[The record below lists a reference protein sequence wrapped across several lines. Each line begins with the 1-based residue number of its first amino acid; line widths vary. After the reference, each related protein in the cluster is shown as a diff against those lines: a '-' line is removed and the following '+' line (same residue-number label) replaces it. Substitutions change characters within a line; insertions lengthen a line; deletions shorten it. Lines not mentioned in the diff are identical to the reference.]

1 MVILFILKKEI
12 YRSGKITGAVRI
24 LKGHEMLPDDST
36 LVQHNISDG
45 DTVRVLIEPERN
57 IAVEVQ
63 CGPMVYRHEVNY
75 SMTVKEL
82 KMFLIENNEVAFLEK
97 DIGLIMQAT
106 NKDLKQELELKDDS
120 MPLHYFTSDLI
131 IKLKVIGP
139 TIFIAS
145 QNPFGETTHHKI
157 PKKGTVCDLKQI
169 IMKSSSIPPFTDKML
184 KDSFLNDLMNLMKIL
199 LSQNNGKDISL
210 FVTCGNDGYKKLDET
225 DCTPL
230 GELLSDGD
238 VVYYVEDNPF
248 SNLDVCNWPVYH
260 QKSNVGTVRCNRIQN
275 TRYETVR
282 TIKLR
287 IQDEMGIPANR
298 LTVYLERH
306 TNRTVNDEHKMDCGS
321 YYVEIK

>member
-1 MVILFILKKEI
+1 
-12 YRSGKITGAVRI
+12 
-24 LKGHEMLPDDST
+24 MLPDDST

-57 IAVEVQ
+57 IQVEVQ
-63 CGPMVYRHEVNY
+63 CGPMVYKHEVNY
-75 SMTVKEL
+75 CMTVKEL

-97 DIGLIMQAT
+97 DIGLIKQAT

-131 IKLKVIGP
+131 IKLNVIGP

-145 QNPFGETTHHKI
+145 QNPFGETTRHKI

-169 IMKSSSIPPFTDKML
+169 IMKSLSIPSLDNKML
-184 KDSFLNDLMNLMKIL
+184 TSSTVIDLMKWMKKF

-210 FVTCGNDGYKKLDET
+210 FVACGNGGYKKLDGT
-225 DCTPL
+225 DSTPL
-230 GELLSDGD
+230 CELLSDGD
-238 VVYYVEDNPF
+238 VVYYLEDNPI
-248 SNLDVCNWPVYH
+248 SNSDACNWPVYH
-260 QKSNVGTVRCNRIQN
+260 QKSNVGTVRYNRIYN
-275 TRYETVR
+275 SCDTRCETVR

-298 LTVYLERH
+298 LTVYAQNH
-306 TNRTVNDEHKMDCGS
+306 TNYTVNDEHKMDCGS